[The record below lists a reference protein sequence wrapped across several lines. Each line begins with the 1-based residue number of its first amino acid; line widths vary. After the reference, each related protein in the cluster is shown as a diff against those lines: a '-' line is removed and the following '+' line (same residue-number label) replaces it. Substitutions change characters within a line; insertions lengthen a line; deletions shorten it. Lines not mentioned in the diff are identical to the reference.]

1 MKDNLEAC
9 FKELQNNKAS
19 TPAQKVATQGNNHR
33 RPSVGPSEVAHA
45 NESTEN
51 LTTWTNLCV
60 DRKGA
65 VVQTVDLKDGSKSH
79 RRIGQYNPNIP
90 RVGEPVVKITLKEV
104 ETLAVEYHFAEEAR
118 KDAEWEFV

>member
-1 MKDNLEAC
+1 MAQPFALLIYALNNMKDNLEAC

-90 RVGEPVVKITLKEV
+90 RHRDKLDVKV
-104 ETLAVEYHFAEEAR
+104 DSSAQ
-118 KDAEWEFV
+118 

>member
-1 MKDNLEAC
+1 MKNNLEAS
-9 FKELQNNKAS
+9 FKELQSNKAS
-19 TPAQKVATQGNNHR
+19 SPAQKVATQGNNHR

-65 VVQTVDLKDGSKSH
+65 VLHTVDLKDRSESH
-79 RRIGQYNPNIP
+79 RGIEQYYPNIP
-90 RVGEPVVKITLKEV
+90 RVGESIVKITLKEV
-104 ETLAVEYHFAEEAR
+104 ETLAVEYHLAEEAR